1 MIRTALLKQVLGAV
15 AGLLLLP
22 QAFAQAD
29 GLPIAIYEHALV
41 HHSESPLQTEYEI
54 GLGALQKVG
63 GRWRFKA
70 SERVS
75 GELSRTTWQVAE
87 AYTAEEAFTW
97 YRGEIEALAE
107 PLFLCSG
114 RDCGRSAQWAD
125 RVFQQRVLYGH
136 DDKQLYGAW
145 RGQVDGQLVTWVLYG
160 VQRSS
165 RRHYIHLDVLK
176 HSQ

>member
-1 MIRTALLKQVLGAV
+1 VIEATLLKRVLGACV
-15 AGLLLLP
+15 GLLLLAP
-22 QAFAQAD
+22 AFAQVD
-29 GLPIAIYEHALV
+29 GLPIELYEHALV
-41 HHSESPLQTEYEI
+41 HHSEPTFQTEYEI

-70 SERVS
+70 SERVV
-75 GELSRTTWQVAE
+75 GELSRTTWQVDE
-87 AYTAEEAFTW
+87 AYTAKEAFNW
-97 YRGEIEALAE
+97 YRGEIEAMAE

-136 DDKQLYGAW
+136 DDRQLYGAW

-160 VQRSS
+160 VDRGS
-165 RRHYIHLDVLK
+165 RRHYIHLDVLM